1 MPARR
6 LGVGRTRRSASVDSG
21 VPVSIRSA
29 GWLSTMHCK
38 NVGSIPSPCS
48 YFVAQE
54 VTVPVNARLRSVV
67 RHQRS
72 ARRDQFAITPHSV
85 YPCLVIVSRAPLGD
99 ARKQRITQAF
109 RSVVRHQRSARQ
121 DQVPLCRYMPKI
133 KRLSPVV
140 GSTSFSFVETWCS
153 FPTFLSSFVH
163 WCSFPAL
170 FRVCGYFC

>member
-1 MPARR
+1 M
-6 LGVGRTRRSASVDSG
+6 
-21 VPVSIRSA
+21 
-29 GWLSTMHCK
+29 
-38 NVGSIPSPCS
+38 
-48 YFVAQE
+48 
-54 VTVPVNARLRSVV
+54 PVNARLRSVV

-163 WCSFPAL
+163 WCSFDSGPLPCVRIRLLGESLAGL
-170 FRVCGYFC
+170 VAAPSPFTHTV

>member
-1 MPARR
+1 
-6 LGVGRTRRSASVDSG
+6 
-21 VPVSIRSA
+21 
-29 GWLSTMHCK
+29 MHCK
-38 NVGSIPSPCS
+38 NAGSIPSPCS

-99 ARKQRITQAF
+99 ARKQRIPQAF

-140 GSTSFSFVETWCS
+140 GCYPTSLRCRH
-153 FPTFLSSFVH
+153 PTSLRCRHPTSLSSFVH